1 VVVLHL
7 RIFLHIERPNRKA
20 RIQART
26 VTINDKGR
34 TKMMIRRTM
43 MGVAAAALAVGMSA
57 TGAFAQ
63 EVTLRLHQ
71 FLPPQANVPKQ
82 VLDVWADKVEADSG
96 DRIKIERYP
105 SMQLGGTPPEL
116 MDQAI
121 DGVADIVWT
130 VVGYT
135 PGRYPSTEVFELPFM
150 VNDARAA
157 SSAYWQMFEKHMKD
171 TEFKDVHILGTW
183 VHGPGLLHTNKEV
196 RTPADMQGLKIR
208 GGSRL
213 VNQLLETTGATPVG
227 MPVPAIPEGLSK
239 GVIDGTTIPWEV
251 TTALKVPELVKNH
264 TEFSGSALYTLTFVL
279 AMNKDKYESLPDD
292 LKKVVDDNSGLEF
305 SIFAGGTQSDA
316 DGPARKIAAD
326 LGNNIVTLSDEETQ
340 VWRDAAQP
348 IYDSWVADMDSKGV
362 DGQALIDE
370 ARGLMDAYGK

>member
-1 VVVLHL
+1 
-7 RIFLHIERPNRKA
+7 
-20 RIQART
+20 
-26 VTINDKGR
+26 
-34 TKMMIRRTM
+34 M
-43 MGVAAAALAVGMSA
+43 
-57 TGAFAQ
+57 
-63 EVTLRLHQ
+63 HQ
-71 FLPPQANVPKQ
+71 FLPPQANVPKLI
-82 VLDVWADKVEADSG
+82 LDVWADKVEADSKG
-96 DRIKIERYP
+96 RIKIERYP
-105 SMQLGGTPPEL
+105 SMQLGGKPPEL

-150 VNDARAA
+150 VKDARAA

-183 VHGPGLLHTNKEV
+183 VHGPGMLHTNKEV
-196 RTPADMQGLKIR
+196 RSPDDMQGLKIR

-213 VNQLLETTGATPVG
+213 VNELLEITGATPVG

-251 TTALKVPELVKNH
+251 TSALKVPELVKNH
-264 TEFSGSALYTLTFVL
+264 TEFTGAALYDLTFVL

-292 LKKVVDDNSGLEF
+292 LKKVIDDNSGLEF

-316 DGPARKIAAD
+316 DGPARQAAVD
-326 LGNNIVTLSDEETQ
+326 MGNNIVTLNEEETQ
-340 VWRDAAQP
+340 VWRDASQP
-348 IYDSWVADMDSKGV
+348 IYDSWVAEMNDKGI

-370 ARGLMDAYGK
+370 ARSLMDAYGK